1 MPGSKSMSPERTA
14 YAREQFR
21 LFVQRRFEGD
31 QSAAGA
37 ALGVSQATISSVIS
51 GAKGIGSKLLS
62 GIAKIDPQTAGA
74 MLAGQSPPVIGRIF
88 TPKGVVGPYGAIP
101 REPPLLLQDG
111 KSAAPE
117 RFAVTERQEQ
127 RERGLLSNVR
137 KSLLKRYTPEL
148 VDAVVAGSEFIDA
161 QSINELEAFD
171 ALEEQIKLVLGKAKL
186 PEKPPPLHPKKPPK
200 PGKG

>member
-1 MPGSKSMSPERTA
+1 MPGSKSMSPERTT

-37 ALGVSQATISSVIS
+37 ALGVSQATVSSVIS

-62 GIAKIDPQTAGA
+62 GVAKIDPETAGA
-74 MLAGQSPPVIGRIF
+74 MLAGQSPPITGRIF
-88 TPKGVVGPYGAIP
+88 TPKGVVGPHGAI
-101 REPPLLLQDG
+101 RRQPLLLTDG
-111 KSAAPE
+111 KAQAAE
-117 RFAVTERQEQ
+117 RSTVTDRQEQ

-161 QSINELEAFD
+161 QGINELEAFD
-171 ALEEQIKLVLGKAKL
+171 ALEEQIKLVLGKTKL
-186 PEKPPPLHPKKPPK
+186 PEKPPPPHPKKPPK
-200 PGKG
+200 VGR